1 MTTMWFVTLNT
12 VSRLLAA
19 QIIVVSN
26 VEALLFQYRDK
37 KNIFFSIFTPQNNTD
52 SSKRSLVHR
61 E

>member
-1 MTTMWFVTLNT
+1 MTTLGFVTLNT

-37 KNIFFSIFTPQNNTD
+37 TNIFFFFDFLSP
-52 SSKRSLVHR
+52 K
-61 E
+61 